1 MLFRWMKRVF
11 QSQPLPQKSEKSFQN
26 QPKPFAKL
34 DPSLSNTLSTI
45 REAFK
50 DSPDFVVREFAESA
64 ACDTPL
70 AVCYIEGL
78 TDPVLLI
85 ELMEHVVHLVNT
97 APSIEELRADDVVRK
112 TLPMGH
118 IENLDSPDLIY
129 RAILTG
135 HVVVLV
141 DGENY
146 AIAVPVSGGERRSVQ
161 EPTSQTVV
169 RGPKEG
175 FTEEINTN
183 MTLIRRKIRTPDLKF
198 LMHHIGDVTQT
209 SVAVT
214 YIDGIAKPEVVEEV
228 KKRLNSIRTDSILE
242 SGYIE
247 EFIQDAPIT
256 PFPTMINTERPDTVA
271 GSLLDGQVAIL
282 VDGTPFALIAPVTFF
297 NFFQTTEDYYQR
309 YDISTFLR
317 AIRLMSFLVSLL
329 LPSTFIA
336 LTTFQQEMIPTTL
349 LITLAAQREGVP
361 FPALLEA
368 LLMEITFEVI
378 REAGVRMPR
387 AIGPAISIVG
397 ALVIGQAAVEAGL
410 VSGAMVIVVS
420 FTAISNFVIP
430 YFSMAT
436 AVRLMRFPFMLLAG
450 TLGLFGILVGAVP
463 LLVHLISLKS
473 FGADYMMPF
482 SPFYK
487 SNMKDLIL
495 RVPWWAMKTRPNE
508 KAGQNKTRQSAH
520 QYPSGSDN
528 TVEHIQEP
536 KPDR

>member
-1 MLFRWMKRVF
+1 MVFRWIKNVF
-11 QSQPLPQKSEKSFQN
+11 KTPEEGGSQTKKPKHIESMEISLPL
-26 QPKPFAKL
+26 KL
-34 DPSLSNTLSTI
+34 TSI
-45 REAFK
+45 KEAYEH
-50 DSPDFVVREFAESA
+50 SPDFVVRDFSG
-64 ACDTPL
+64 CGTKNSSL
-70 AVCYIEGL
+70 AICYIEGL
-78 TDPVLLI
+78 TDPALLV
-85 ELMEHVVHLVNT
+85 ELMESVNQFINT
-97 APSIEELRADDVVRK
+97 TSPLEDRPLDVQVKRILPSGNIQ
-112 TLPMGH
+112 
-118 IENLDSPDLIY
+118 ILDSVQLVHK
-129 RAILTG
+129 AILTG
-135 HVVVLV
+135 NVVILMDGIQNVL
-141 DGENY
+141 
-146 AIAVPVSGGERRSVQ
+146 AVPISGGARRSVE

-175 FTEEINTN
+175 FTEELTTN
-183 MTLIRRKIRTPDLKF
+183 ITLVRRKIRSPDLKF
-198 LMHHIGDVTQT
+198 QMHNIGEYTQT
-209 SVAVT
+209 SVALA
-214 YIDGIAKPEVVEEV
+214 YIQGIAKPEVVAEV
-228 KKRLNSIRTDSILE
+228 TKRLGSINTDSILE

-247 EFIQDAPIT
+247 EFIQDSPLT

-297 NFFQTTEDYYQR
+297 NFFQTPEDYYQR

-317 AIRLMSFLVSLL
+317 AIRMMSFLISLL

-349 LITLAAQREGVP
+349 LVTLAAQREGVP

-368 LLMEITFEVI
+368 LLMEVTFEVI

-450 TLGLFGILVGAVP
+450 TLGLFGILAGAVP
-463 LLVHLISLKS
+463 LLAHLVSLKS
-473 FGADYMMPF
+473 LGVDYLMPF

-487 SNMKDLIL
+487 SNIKDLIL
-495 RVPWWAMKTRPNE
+495 RVPWWAMKTRPEE
-508 KAGQNKTRQSAH
+508 KVGLNKTRQAAH
-520 QYPSGSDN
+520 QYPSGSNNVIDSVN
-528 TVEHIQEP
+528 D
-536 KPDR
+536 PDSSK